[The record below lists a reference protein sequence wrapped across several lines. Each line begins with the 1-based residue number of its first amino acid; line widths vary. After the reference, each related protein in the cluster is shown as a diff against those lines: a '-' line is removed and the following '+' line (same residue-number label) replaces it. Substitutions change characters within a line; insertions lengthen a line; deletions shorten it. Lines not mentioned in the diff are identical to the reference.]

1 MPKYTPLGI
10 LIYLAIFL
18 FPLQLHAY
26 DDTYYKENVEVF
38 DNHVLPRIRSKLT
51 PSERTIID
59 QVDIEI
65 INNTRIPNL
74 AVTTDAPPKIY
85 ISLGFLDGLFQH
97 IDCVLLETSPAG
109 FPEEMCARYFSYYLI
124 IIYIIHLIYY
134 LL

>member
-51 PSERTIID
+51 PSERSIKLISKSLIIR
-59 QVDIEI
+59 VS
-65 INNTRIPNL
+65 R
-74 AVTTDAPPKIY
+74 
-85 ISLGFLDGLFQH
+85 
-97 IDCVLLETSPAG
+97 TSPSQRMPRQKYI
-109 FPEEMCARYFSYYLI
+109 FP
-124 IIYIIHLIYY
+124 
-134 LL
+134 